1 MFRLTCK
8 GGFNSDCLYVYVDL
22 LGKEIKQGIMKGR
35 KGKRH
40 CRTSWFI
47 LEL

>member
-22 LGKEIKQGIMKGR
+22 LGKEIKQRNHER
-35 KGKRH
+35 KKRKK
-40 CRTSWFI
+40 T
-47 LEL
+47 L